1 MSVAAV
7 CCAEGFTPNAF
18 AGCTQLSR
26 RCTLPHSNCN
36 SSALLERRATCREES
51 ELRGSVLG
59 LPRRAGQ
66 RMVPFCAGGTRS
78 VGLILLYL

>member
-1 MSVAAV
+1 MLVATV
-7 CCAEGFTPNAF
+7 FCADGFTRNVF
-18 AGCTQLSR
+18 AGCTQLSH

-36 SSALLERRATCREES
+36 SSALLERATCKEKN

-59 LPRRAGQ
+59 LPRRVGQ